1 MNASMMALPWRPPP
15 TMALPPPPS
24 PSPPTMALPP
34 PPSPSPPRSAASST
48 ASAPSTAALDYASLD
63 AAACRSLIGGPPI
76 NGPAN
81 RSSRMVWW
89 SRLPRTGS
97 GTFSDAIAKAI
108 DDSWQ
113 KHSEHDASVS
123 FRWDVGPTICAKAAN
138 WHQPWFIEAHIPHPE
153 PYHQPACAALKNG
166 NHRPFVFGEMREPA
180 KWCWSW
186 IAFWWRHRTHPH
198 APLWAKRY
206 YAPLR
211 SAPDFNIFAQRHA
224 SEACELQMTRWFCGA
239 ARQRDGARQHLAG
252 AAPGDARARRVRRQV
267 RVRGRR
273 RAGGRD
279 RPAPPRA
286 SARAVVVRQAGGD
299 AEAGCPRA
307 QLDDPAKAPYGA
319 RDRGGDGDGGGG
331 SAIVGGEGDGGGGSA
346 IVGGERHG
354 SAIIDAFMVAA
365 HAARCSAH
373 ASSAA
378 AAGGAE
384 MRTSRLP
391 KTRLDLVRGR

>member
-1 MNASMMALPWRPPP
+1 
-15 TMALPPPPS
+15 
-24 PSPPTMALPP
+24 
-34 PPSPSPPRSAASST
+34 
-48 ASAPSTAALDYASLD
+48 
-63 AAACRSLIGGPPI
+63 
-76 NGPAN
+76 
-81 RSSRMVWW
+81 MVWW

-108 DDSWQ
+108 DGSWQ

-138 WHQPWFIEAHIPHPE
+138 WHQPWFMEAHIPHPE

-239 ARQRDGARQHLAG
+239 ACA
-252 AAPGDARARRVRRQV
+252 
-267 RVRGRR
+267 
-273 RAGGRD
+273 
-279 RPAPPRA
+279 PRA
-286 SARAVVVRQAGGD
+286 SEMVPANISQARRREMRARAVCAVKYVYAAVGELEDAIGLLRRVQAREPSLFDKPVAMPKQDAHVRSSTTPPKPLTERVI
-299 AEAGCPRA
+299 AEATADDADFYAATRRFMGVRMRA
-307 QLDDPAKAPYGA
+307 LA
-319 RDRGGDGDGGGG
+319 
-331 SAIVGGEGDGGGGSA
+331 
-346 IVGGERHG
+346 
-354 SAIIDAFMVAA
+354 
-365 HAARCSAH
+365 
-373 ASSAA
+373 
-378 AAGGAE
+378 AE
-384 MRTSRLP
+384 MGEAHQIET
-391 KTRLDLVRGR
+391 